1 MKIFSLIIDFY
12 ERAIIDGYEAMM
24 QNRRL
29 KNVRGEYVVIQYIRN
44 LWSLSMVREKTENLG
59 ITSLNR
65 LCLYQIPRFKI
76 LKRSLKL

>member
-29 KNVRGEYVVIQYIRN
+29 KNVRGEYVVIQYIYEIFGA
-44 LWSLSMVREKTENLG
+44 LAWSGR
-59 ITSLNR
+59 
-65 LCLYQIPRFKI
+65 
-76 LKRSLKL
+76 KLRIWE